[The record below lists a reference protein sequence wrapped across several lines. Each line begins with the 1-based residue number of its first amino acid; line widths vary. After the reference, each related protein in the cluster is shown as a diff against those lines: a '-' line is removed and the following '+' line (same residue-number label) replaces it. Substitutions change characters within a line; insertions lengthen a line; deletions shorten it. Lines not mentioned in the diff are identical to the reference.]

1 MRRVAR
7 TRATPPVQRDDS
19 RVGRHDHGAARGAAL
34 RSPPKQRRLTRGW
47 WLVAALALATQG
59 YAADGS
65 ATPLRAPERIA
76 KAGVLRV
83 AVDATYPPMEFEG
96 PDGKPTG
103 FDVDLA
109 TALARRLDVRAELVV
124 MNWDGILAGL
134 SSQRYDVILSSMNVT
149 PERKQVA
156 DFVEYLQ
163 MAQVFVTK
171 PGGKVGSTAELAGR
185 SVAVQ
190 ADTTSHSAVQKAQA
204 EGVRIKQIR
213 AFPLATQAFQALKA
227 GQAEVIVI
235 DEPVARYYAKQDPAS
250 FTVTGQALTPEPVG
264 IAIRKSD
271 PDLVRALT
279 EAVAAVKAD
288 GTFEQLSRQWFGT
301 VLGAP

>member
-1 MRRVAR
+1 MKRR
-7 TRATPPVQRDDS
+7 
-19 RVGRHDHGAARGAAL
+19 AACIVLGSWLAAAL
-34 RSPPKQRRLTRGW
+34 MPNTRG
-47 WLVAALALATQG
+47 
-59 YAADGS
+59 YAEDGPAS
-65 ATPLRAPERIA
+65 GAHAPPRIA

-103 FDVDLA
+103 FDVDFAAELA
-109 TALARRLDVRAELVV
+109 KRLGVRAEFVV

-134 SSQRYDVILSSMNVT
+134 TSQRYDVIMSSMNVT

-171 PGGKVGSTAELAGR
+171 PGGAVASTAELAGR

-204 EGVRIKQIR
+204 DGVKIRQIK

-250 FTVTGQALTPEPVG
+250 FVVSGRALAPEPVG
-264 IAIRKSD
+264 IAIRKADSE
-271 PDLVRALT
+271 LT
-279 EAVAAVKAD
+279 QSLAAVVAQAKQD
-288 GTFEQLSRQWFGT
+288 GTFERLSKQWFGT